1 MTAMSGFFAANGIPL
16 SPPLHTRLLALL
28 VIEVA
33 LLVLVALLYVKW
45 AQLKNQSLDAWWE
58 RRKKY
63 GLSRQT
69 LFEIEESERKRRAA
83 RADTPPGSPGRD
95 AGADP
100 GTGTK
105 S

>member
-1 MTAMSGFFAANGIPL
+1 MVMSGFLAANGIPL

-33 LLVLVALLYVKW
+33 LLLLVALLYVKW
-45 AQLKNQSLDAWWE
+45 AQLKNQSLDEWWE

-69 LFEIEESERKRRAA
+69 LFEIEESDRKRRAA
-83 RADTPPGSPGRD
+83 QGDAPSGPPGQDTGGTD
-95 AGADP
+95 AG
-100 GTGTK
+100 TE